1 MKNLTIRFKVLLLAI
16 IPTALVTV
24 FLVALNLNQA
34 NEIGRHAVDNFS
46 ASMENRMQSEIR
58 NYVNVAKTSIT
69 DLLKNKGSMSESEL
83 VSSMKAIL
91 RPMRFDDSGSE
102 GYFFLYK
109 SDGEVLIH
117 GLKPELEGQNLW
129 NFKDVDG
136 TLLIQDLMREA
147 RAGGGFVHYRWKN
160 AQGESAKKLG
170 YATMIPQLD
179 VMIGSGFWADSLDQE
194 IADMDSSISSSLSQS
209 LWTSVVAAIIALGV
223 VLMLALLVVRSIVGP
238 LHSAVQAMKD
248 IAEGDGDLTAR
259 LDAKSDDEIGQLAQA
274 FNAFADQ
281 VHELVSSVRS
291 STRTLFDSA
300 SGLKSMMEGASQGV
314 VKQKDESDQVATAM
328 YEMTAAAQQV
338 AGNAAEASRAASGAN
353 EQVHDAQGLVQHA
366 VSVMT
371 GLSSQ
376 VDEGVKGIEQLSS
389 DSRQIDSV
397 LEVIRAIAEQT
408 NLLALNAAIEA
419 ARAGEQGRGFA
430 VVADEVRT
438 LASRTQDS
446 TQEIQAVIEKLESA
460 AQSAVEVMDSSKS
473 RASISVEQAA
483 KTDESL
489 QAITEKVESIT
500 LMNNQI
506 AGATER
512 QEKAAAS
519 IKDNVLGI
527 KETSSEAMHSM
538 QKVEEA
544 SRSLTTISGTLQSV
558 AGQFRV

>member
-397 LEVIRAIAEQT
+397 LEVIRAISEQT

-419 ARAGEQGRGFA
+419 ARAGEAGRGFA

-438 LASRTQDS
+438 LASRTQQS
-446 TQEIQAVIEKLESA
+446 TEEIQATIEQLQKGASNAVRLIGNINEQSETA
-460 AQSAVEVMDSSKS
+460 ASETSQIDTALREIQQSVGTITDMNSQIATAAE
-473 RASISVEQAA
+473 EQ
-483 KTDESL
+483 TNVS
-489 QAITEKVESIT
+489 ESI
-500 LMNNQI
+500 NQNVHEI
-506 AGATER
+506 VRISEETAEATTQADITTRKLNEL
-512 QEKAAAS
+512 AS
-519 IKDNVLGI
+519 QMDALVKRY
-527 KETSSEAMHSM
+527 
-538 QKVEEA
+538 KV
-544 SRSLTTISGTLQSV
+544 
-558 AGQFRV
+558 

>member
-1 MKNLTIRFKVLLLAI
+1 M
-16 IPTALVTV
+16 
-24 FLVALNLNQA
+24 
-34 NEIGRHAVDNFS
+34 G
-46 ASMENRMQSEIR
+46 
-58 NYVNVAKTSIT
+58 
-69 DLLKNKGSMSESEL
+69 
-83 VSSMKAIL
+83 
-91 RPMRFDDSGSE
+91 
-102 GYFFLYK
+102 
-109 SDGEVLIH
+109 
-117 GLKPELEGQNLW
+117 
-129 NFKDVDG
+129 
-136 TLLIQDLMREA
+136 
-147 RAGGGFVHYRWKN
+147 
-160 AQGESAKKLG
+160 
-170 YATMIPQLD
+170 QLD

-397 LEVIRAIAEQT
+397 LEVIRSISEQT

-419 ARAGEQGRGFA
+419 ARAGEAGRGFA
-430 VVADEVRT
+430 VVADEVRS
-438 LASRTQDS
+438 LAGRASQATG
-446 TQEIQAVIEKLESA
+446 EIENVVNNNNALIEQITSQMSLI
-460 AQSAVEVMDSSKS
+460 DSS
-473 RASISVEQAA
+473 AS
-483 KTDESL
+483 DEKDAL
-489 QAITEKVESIT
+489 NK
-500 LMNNQI
+500 I
-506 AGATER
+506 ATNLHEVT
-512 QEKAAAS
+512 Q
-519 IKDNVLGI
+519 
-527 KETSSEAMHSM
+527 
-538 QKVEEA
+538 
-544 SRSLTTISGTLQSV
+544 
-558 AGQFRV
+558 